1 MNGRI
6 AVGGVKIDESVSYCA
21 AACWAGVID
30 IEVHVSSLSLQANEG
45 RSKGSAKE
53 CDVAR
58 MHGRLAMASQ
68 LNRPEYCNFAVRICR
83 DPLGQISPVIHSI
96 KLRRSTEFYAWT
108 APAVG
113 NCFIENLA
121 NQAVITSRLGLFFRA
136 HGDRPRKLRA
146 RWRTIPWKTAAHTRK
161 RA

>member
-1 MNGRI
+1 MKAYLI
-6 AVGGVKIDESVSYCA
+6 CA

-30 IEVHVSSLSLQANEG
+30 NEVHVSSLSLQANGG
-45 RSKGSAKE
+45 RSKGSAKD

-83 DPLGQISPVIHSI
+83 DPLVKYPQLFTASNSVE
-96 KLRRSTEFYAWT
+96 LRSFYAWI

-136 HGDRPRKLRA
+136 HGDRPRELPA
-146 RWRTIPWKTAAHTRK
+146 RWRTIPWKTE
-161 RA
+161 